1 MSISAYNSLG
11 YLNRYSSGLFNSNA
25 STTSSGINNLYSLT
39 SQASYYK
46 TMAKYAITSKYATNQ
61 SASNSNSNSASTSGT
76 STQFLSN
83 FDSNYSRLK
92 SATDSLKR
100 VVNKDN
106 TDVDETVAAAKDFVK
121 AYNSTSNFLSDHA
134 STSTYRLNMLKNSLT
149 NVGSSNRASLSTIGI
164 TQNNDG
170 TLTLDSDRLKTALT
184 NNSSSVTRTL
194 NQVTSLTEVST
205 STATNTSKL
214 GLINEQTTASSTS
227 SNIST
232 DDDSYTKF
240 LAMSKNST
248 QLKNYYYSLASLGI
262 FMDISI

>member
-46 TMAKYAITSKYATNQ
+46 TMAKYAITSKYGTNQ
-61 SASNSNSNSASTSGT
+61 SASNSTSASTSGT

-100 VVNKDN
+100 VASKDN
-106 TDVDETVAAAKDFVK
+106 TDVDETVAATQDFVK
-121 AYNSTSNFLSDHA
+121 AYNSTSDFLSDHA

-170 TLTLDSDRLKTALT
+170 TLTLDSDRLKTALA

>member
-61 SASNSNSNSASTSGT
+61 SASNSNSTSTSGA

-92 SATDSLKR
+92 SATDSLTR
-100 VVNKDN
+100 AVSKDN
-106 TDVDETVAAAKDFVK
+106 TDVDETVAAAQDFVK

-149 NVGSSNRASLSTIGI
+149 NIGSSNRASLSTIGI

>member
-61 SASNSNSNSASTSGT
+61 SASNSNSASTSGT

-92 SATDSLKR
+92 SATDSLKH
-100 VVNKDN
+100 VVSKDN
-106 TDVDETVAAAKDFVK
+106 TDVDETVAAAQDFVK
-121 AYNSTSNFLSDHA
+121 AYNSTSDFLSDHA

-170 TLTLDSDRLKTALT
+170 TLTLDSDRLKTALA

-194 NQVTSLTEVST
+194 NQVTSHTEVST

>member
-61 SASNSNSNSASTSGT
+61 SASNSNSTSTSGA

-100 VVNKDN
+100 AVSKDN
-106 TDVDETVAAAKDFVK
+106 TDVDETVAAAQDFVK

-149 NVGSSNRASLSTIGI
+149 NIGSSNRASLSTIGI